1 MPPGSAGVPP
11 ASLLLAGT
19 LSMRATLGAAARMP
33 VAATAKP
40 KEGQVAET
48 AGAAPGFVRAGRP
61 RSRDLSIRRPQ
72 KILLCLP
79 SGYAEQ

>member
-19 LSMRATLGAAARMP
+19 LSMRATLRAAARLP
-33 VAATAKP
+33 AAATAKP
-40 KEGQVAET
+40 KEGEVAGK
-48 AGAAPGFVRAGRP
+48 AGAALGFVRAGRP
-61 RSRDLSIRRPQ
+61 RSRDLSVRPPQ